1 MIGQT
6 FQWLFDPASWSGQGG
21 ILAQSLAHLRYSF
34 IALLVASAI
43 AVPIGLW
50 VGHTGR
56 GQPVIFAP
64 KGCVAGP

>member
-34 IALLVASAI
+34 IALLAR
-43 AVPIGLW
+43 AVTPWLR
-50 VGHTGR
+50 R
-56 GQPVIFAP
+56 GVPA
-64 KGCVAGP
+64 